1 MEKKTYENLEI
12 YKVQKY
18 FYSNKN
24 PENFFNLIDKNE
36 WTSERFDTIYHNCIH
51 CINEYLNLNNIKPI
65 PFGFGSGIA
74 YDYLCDKCYKEL
86 GRDKMYKKFKMSCY
100 KTFYQIYT
108 KDGDICDNNSLD
120 ESKRSEFDY
129 ICEKCMGDSIVN
141 WKYDEYWLKMSE
153 EESILIILELEIKE
167 NLNEGIEIIKKKGE
181 ELALKFKEGIENIK
195 KKEKELDLDLK
206 ESFENIIKKGEE
218 LVLFLKEDF
227 ENIKKKGEK
236 LVLDLIESFEKIKKE
251 EKKLG
256 LELGFEIIKKKEKE
270 LALEF
275 KKSFEKIIKK
285 GEELIL
291 KFKEGI
297 DNIKEKG
304 NKLSLDSPV
313 SKKASTLKEGFE
325 KFIKNLE
332 ELFLVLKESFENIKK
347 KGEELVLGL
356 KEGFENIKNKGE
368 EPALDFIEK
377 EEFKK
382 NRKKLNLDFKEE
394 KLKIKD
400 EKLNINLNE
409 IIEKF
414 KKIGEPLIFALISV
428 KIKNIP
434 KYQYAIV
441 RKNLFEGTGEEK
453 KNYGFIAL
461 VSLHENKIIEYG
473 NEKYN
478 NGSPVLREIE
488 LEDNYIYHI
497 VKKFQLDKNID
508 ELFYSINLTPWTGKR
523 YDIFYYN
530 SYNFINIYLNKYHQK
545 LI

>member
-1 MEKKTYENLEI
+1 MKINI
-12 YKVQKY
+12 KVQKY

-24 PENFFNLIDKNE
+24 PEIFFNLIDKND
-36 WTSERFDTIYHNCIH
+36 WTSERFDKFYHNCIH
-51 CINEYLNLNNIKPI
+51 CTNEYLNLNNIKPI

-74 YDYLCDKCYKEL
+74 YEYLCDKCYKEL
-86 GRDKMYKKFKMSCY
+86 GRDKMYQKFKMSCY

-108 KDGDICDNNSLD
+108 KDGDICDTSLD

-153 EESILIILELEIKE
+153 EESILVIPVIEIKE

-195 KKEKELDLDLK
+195 KGEKELDLDLK

-227 ENIKKKGEK
+227 ENIKMKGEK
-236 LVLDLIESFEKIKKE
+236 LILDLIKSFEKIKKE

-297 DNIKEKG
+297 DIIKEKR
-304 NKLSLDSPV
+304 NKSSLDSRVSYYVLGSFSVSSSAPPV
-313 SKKASTLKEGFE
+313 SKKESTLKEGFE

-347 KGEELVLGL
+347 K
-356 KEGFENIKNKGE
+356 
-368 EPALDFIEK
+368 
-377 EEFKK
+377 
-382 NRKKLNLDFKEE
+382 
-394 KLKIKD
+394 
-400 EKLNINLNE
+400 
-409 IIEKF
+409 
-414 KKIGEPLIFALISV
+414 
-428 KIKNIP
+428 
-434 KYQYAIV
+434 
-441 RKNLFEGTGEEK
+441 
-453 KNYGFIAL
+453 
-461 VSLHENKIIEYG
+461 
-473 NEKYN
+473 
-478 NGSPVLREIE
+478 
-488 LEDNYIYHI
+488 
-497 VKKFQLDKNID
+497 
-508 ELFYSINLTPWTGKR
+508 
-523 YDIFYYN
+523 
-530 SYNFINIYLNKYHQK
+530 
-545 LI
+545 